1 MGWGLQAKG
10 MKHFFF
16 HDYRVAWRV
25 MRRDFREVEG
35 RMLYTHE
42 DTVVHDFVC
51 NERVAERL
59 AYRLNTA

>member
-1 MGWGLQAKG
+1 